1 MSMENP
7 RERSN
12 ICDVVVENRDSSRI
26 RGKTMW
32 ANEFEVLTEDT
43 LSLIVV
49 LSTSLSSVQSHCI
62 H

>member
-7 RERSN
+7 PERSN